1 MDGFLVIN
9 KPLHYTSMD
18 VIRVL
23 RKLSGIRKIG
33 HAGTLDPLAT
43 GVLLVCIG
51 KATKKVPELMDTEK
65 EYIAEI
71 DLSAVSET
79 DDLEGELTYITI
91 EKEPSLDEIK
101 ECLETFTG
109 VIDQVPPKYSAVKIL
124 GQPAY
129 KRARRGEEVKIEAR
143 KVTIKSIELLSHE
156 WPILKI
162 KVICSKGVY
171 IRSLARDV
179 GSCLHTGGHLYS
191 LVRSRVGDYTLDQA
205 ISLVDLKE
213 NSELIAQKI
222 IMI

>member
-101 ECLETFTG
+101 ECLEKFTG
-109 VIDQVPPKYSAVKIL
+109 VIDQVPPKYSAVKRLIII
-124 GQPAY
+124 A
-129 KRARRGEEVKIEAR
+129 
-143 KVTIKSIELLSHE
+143 ELLNLY
-156 WPILKI
+156 PL
-162 KVICSKGVY
+162 G
-171 IRSLARDV
+171 L
-179 GSCLHTGGHLYS
+179 GSFGG
-191 LVRSRVGDYTLDQA
+191 
-205 ISLVDLKE
+205 K
-213 NSELIAQKI
+213 
-222 IMI
+222 